1 MSPLLQSF
9 LNEARDNLEVASRCL
24 LALEQAPSDS
34 QLLDE
39 LFRAMHTIKGASGL
53 FDNLSDFSR
62 LLHVI
67 EDGLDKVRDH
77 TLPLTPELTDCI
89 FDALDVAT
97 QWLDSIDAT
106 EALPASSPVQL
117 VEQLAALTQAFQ
129 PASALQSTTATSAPA
144 EPAVFSSVSGPSD
157 KPLAEPSETP
167 FAPTPLWVRELTDA
181 RRRGVFEAALADAA
195 TSLLSVTFTPPEEC
209 FFQGHDPV
217 QSVKTLAGLQVVNI
231 TPRAAWPALE
241 ALDPFHCVL
250 DFSMLVLADE
260 AAVRHHFRYLAE
272 SVQVIP
278 LSTEALIRPVGERG
292 ESDDELWMPFA
303 DEALTLAE
311 AADWPALGRCV
322 APLRELC
329 GDSLYQ
335 HSVVMWLTLALR
347 LATPP
352 QAIILGLVDALMTG
366 EYQPRVPNAVEPT
379 SAKLTS
385 AEPYPSL
392 ASGSHHDVARQ
403 ILQQQIEVLNAPV
416 SKALFA
422 PRFGAV
428 EDVVRRM
435 LSHLGHGPDATFT
448 HALQQAREQQ
458 HSQPLTAWLEYWLA
472 VASADVAVDVDAAV
486 DSALDR
492 SATLTAAQ
500 LPVAEPPSESVEK
513 RDKAEKTEKAHTP
526 SHTIRVEH
534 QRIDELM
541 TLAGELVV
549 AKNALPFLAKHATEG
564 MTPNAIAKE
573 LTSHYANIDRIADR
587 LQQAVMGARMVPLSV
602 VFQRFPRLV
611 RDMTRKLDKNAELV
625 LEGEDVEA
633 DKHVVDHLA
642 DPLVHLVRNSL
653 DHALESPAERQAAGK
668 PAKGVIKLRAQ
679 ALDDQ
684 VLVEVIDDGR
694 GIDVEKLKQKAYQR
708 GIIDEQKLDTITH
721 QEALQLIFAAGLS
734 TAEKVSDI
742 SGRGVGMDAVRT
754 AVAAA
759 GGTISVASEPGKGT
773 TLRILLPLSMAVARV
788 MMVRIGEQDYGIAM
802 ANIRE
807 TVRVP
812 SSAIHRIKRS
822 ENIVLRDKLI
832 PLKRMRS
839 LLGLEAV
846 QAGAEEAVLIVEH
859 NGEQVGLVID
869 DFCQGIDIVQKPMA
883 GIMAGYSLYAGSAL
897 MGDGRVLLVIN
908 LTALLAQ

>member
-9 LNEARDNLEVASRCL
+9 INEARDNLEVASRCL
-24 LALEQAPSDS
+24 LALEQAPNDS
-34 QLLDE
+34 ELLDE

-77 TLPLTPELTDCI
+77 TLPLTPTLTDCI

-97 QWLDSIDAT
+97 QWLDSIEAT
-106 EALPASSPVQL
+106 EALPAAAPVQL

-129 PASALQSTTATSAPA
+129 PQPTPGADTAAEAAETPLALTETDAASTLALLSVDASKLLATQPFASAPR
-144 EPAVFSSVSGPSD
+144 
-157 KPLAEPSETP
+157 
-167 FAPTPLWVRELTDA
+167 WVLELTDA
-181 RRRGVFEAALADAA
+181 HRRELFEAALVNGA
-195 TSLLSVTFTPPEEC
+195 TPLLNVTFIPPEEC

-217 QSVKTLAGLQVVNI
+217 QNVKTLAGLQVVNV
-231 TPRAAWPALE
+231 TPRSAWPTLE

-260 AAVRHHFRYLAE
+260 NAVRHHFRYLAE
-272 SVQVIP
+272 SVQVTP
-278 LSTEALIRPVGERG
+278 LSAEALILPVGERG
-292 ESDDELWMPFA
+292 ESDNELWMSFVG
-303 DEALTLAE
+303 DALPLAE
-311 AADWPALGRCV
+311 TADWQALERCV
-322 APLRELC
+322 LPLRELC
-329 GDSLYQ
+329 GDSFYQ
-335 HSVVMWLTLALR
+335 HSVVHWLTLALR

-352 QAIILGLVDALMTG
+352 QAIILGLLDALITG
-366 EYQPRVPNAVEPT
+366 EYQPRLPKAVEPT
-379 SAKLTS
+379 SA
-385 AEPYPSL
+385 EPCPSL
-392 ASGSHHDVARQ
+392 ASNNQRAVARQ
-403 ILQQQIEVLNAPV
+403 VLEQQIEVLNAPV
-416 SKALFA
+416 SETLFA
-422 PRFGAV
+422 PRFAAV
-428 EDVVRRM
+428 EDVARRM
-435 LSHLGHGPDATFT
+435 LGHLGHAPSATFDQ
-448 HALQQAREQQ
+448 ALQQAREQQ
-458 HSQPLTAWLEYWLA
+458 QSRPLAVWLEHWLA
-472 VASADVAVDVDAAV
+472 GERVPAADMT
-486 DSALDR
+486 
-492 SATLTAAQ
+492 SATPAQ
-500 LPVAEPPSESVEK
+500 AVLASGLLETPAEPACETVKAEA
-513 RDKAEKTEKAHTP
+513 DKAEKAHTP
-526 SHTIRVEH
+526 SHTIRVEQ

-812 SSAIHRIKRS
+812 TSAIHRIKRS

-832 PLKRMRS
+832 PLKRMRV
-839 LLGLEAV
+839 LLGLEAA

-908 LTALLAQ
+908 LPALLAQ